1 MGIGF
6 QMGQIL
12 WDFISQ
18 CEIWHVWLN
27 DTFLQIVCQMSSNTL
42 YLRQHRKYS
51 GSDERQYF
59 GFPRDEKKQDNS
71 WIFYILYN
79 CNCK

>member
-18 CEIWHVWLN
+18 CEIWHVW
-27 DTFLQIVCQMSSNTL
+27 T
-42 YLRQHRKYS
+42 YS
-51 GSDERQYF
+51 GSHGSFVEIGHEIISPAILSLPLIQV
-59 GFPRDEKKQDNS
+59 GQLSITGEKICPVKQHEKK
-71 WIFYILYN
+71 
-79 CNCK
+79 KKTK